1 MNMKKYFV
9 LLFLG
14 LMMLSCKE
22 AEKEEMDV
30 DQVNDAWQ
38 TTPIKKVKTADV
50 MGMMQAFQ
58 KQWPT
63 RMVREMLE
71 DLKRPEGEKEFVAEY
86 DQNNG
91 FLSFWDGREENPDSD
106 RMEARV
112 WPRSNGHQL
121 FGVNMFEPNAE
132 HQSLLMFYDYDPA
145 SKTMTPE
152 TNPAMLF
159 TSEFPDAEIWYE
171 LYPENNELVV
181 YEYFGNW
188 YGALRHVYPW
198 DGTNFGEP
206 ETEFEGIS
214 TIMDEYKDSY
224 EVYEMEDFDKYA
236 LIDIDKDGQPEL
248 WLSTENEENQVVCSI
263 VEGEIELLAGQD
275 YKRHLM
281 FYDGV
286 VGDAGGCGTGCYYS
300 HYVKLNNSTTEF
312 TFGDMQLFNFKTEDM
327 DHEYSKGEEELNQKE
342 GEEILD
348 SFGDVYDP
356 EVTWL
361 PWKH

>member
-1 MNMKKYFV
+1 MKKYI
-9 LLFLG
+9 LCLCIG
-14 LMMLSCKE
+14 LMMFSCNESDKPE
-22 AEKEEMDV
+22 VNV
-30 DQVNDAWQ
+30 DQIKDAWL
-38 TTPIKKVKTADV
+38 TTPIKKVKSADV
-50 MGMMQAFQ
+50 LGMVQAFQ

-63 RMVREMLE
+63 RMGRELFE
-71 DLKRPEGEKEFVAEY
+71 DLKLPEDEKQFVTEV
-86 DQNNG
+86 DKENG
-91 FLSFWDGREENPDSD
+91 FVSYWDGREDPDSE

-121 FGVNMFEPNAE
+121 FGINLFEPNTE
-132 HQSLLMFYDYDPA
+132 HQSLLAFYDYDPA
-145 SKTMTPE
+145 TKTLTPE
-152 TNPAMLF
+152 SNPAV
-159 TSEFPDAEIWYE
+159 EFVSDYPDGEVWYE
-171 LYPENNELVV
+171 CYPENSDFVV

-198 DGTNFGEP
+198 DGMNFGEP

-248 WLSTENEENQVVCSI
+248 WLSTNDEENQVVCSI
-263 VEGEIELLAGQD
+263 VEGEVVLLAGQD

-300 HYVKLNNSTTEF
+300 HYVKLNNSAPEF
-312 TFGDMQLFNFKTEDM
+312 TFGDMQLFNFRTDDM
-327 DHEYSKGEEELNQKE
+327 DHEYSKGEELLTQQE
-342 GEEILD
+342 GEDMLD
-348 SFGDVYDP
+348 SFGDLVEP
-356 EVTWL
+356 EVKWF